1 MMLTYNREIM
11 ENDKNKKEQQ
21 EESLTDQE
29 QLAQAAL
36 GNTEAIQSSTD
47 NNTDI
52 LSIPEI
58 SGTGSNPSSAAPHSL
73 IVHED
78 ENGEKKYEEG
88 SSETSNNEKE

>member
-1 MMLTYNREIM
+1 M
-11 ENDKNKKEQQ
+11 EDNTNKKEQQ
-21 EESLTDQE
+21 EESLTNQE

-36 GNTEAIQSSTD
+36 GNTEAIQPSTE
-47 NNTDI
+47 NNNDI
-52 LSIPEI
+52 LSIPET

-88 SSETSNNEKE
+88 STETPTGGQE

>member
-1 MMLTYNREIM
+1 MLTYNKEIM
-11 ENDKNKKEQQ
+11 ENNANKKEQQ
-21 EESLTDQE
+21 EEGLTNQE

-36 GNTEAIQSSTD
+36 GNSEAIQPSAD
-47 NNTDI
+47 NNNDI
-52 LSIPEI
+52 LTIPEI

-88 SSETSNNEKE
+88 STETSDKEQE

>member
-1 MMLTYNREIM
+1 M
-11 ENDKNKKEQQ
+11 ENNENKKDQQ
-21 EESLTDQE
+21 EERLTDQE

-36 GNTEAIQSSTD
+36 GNTEAIQPSTD
-47 NNTDI
+47 NNIDI

-58 SGTGSNPSSAAPHSL
+58 SGTGSNPPSAAPHSL

-88 SSETSNNEKE
+88 SSETANGEQK

>member
-1 MMLTYNREIM
+1 M
-11 ENDKNKKEQQ
+11 ENNTNKKEEQ
-21 EESLTDQE
+21 EEGLTNQE

-36 GNTEAIQSSTD
+36 GNSEAIQPSAD
-47 NNTDI
+47 NNNDVLT
-52 LSIPEI
+52 IPEI

-88 SSETSNNEKE
+88 STETSDKEQE

>member
-1 MMLTYNREIM
+1 MLIYNKETM
-11 ENDKNKKEQQ
+11 ENNKNKKEQQ

-47 NNTDI
+47 NNIDI
-52 LSIPEI
+52 RSIPEI

-78 ENGEKKYEEG
+78 DNGEKKYEEG
-88 SSETSNNEKE
+88 STETSNDEKE

>member
-1 MMLTYNREIM
+1 M
-11 ENDKNKKEQQ
+11 EANKNENEQQ
-21 EESLTDQE
+21 EQRLTKQE

-47 NNTDI
+47 SNIDI
-52 LSIPEI
+52 MSIPDI
-58 SGTGSNPSSAAPHSL
+58 SGTGSNPSAAAPHSL

-88 SSETSNNEKE
+88 STETSSGEQK

>member
-1 MMLTYNREIM
+1 M
-11 ENDKNKKEQQ
+11 EDNKNEKGQRNEG
-21 EESLTDQE
+21 LTDQE

-36 GNTEAIQSSTD
+36 GNTEAIQPSTD
-47 NNTDI
+47 NNNDI
-52 LSIPEI
+52 VTIPEI

-88 SSETSNNEKE
+88 STETADEEKE